1 VRFTLPAAAVLLTA
15 IPISAQISDAPS
27 GLATIELDRSRACV
41 GVFTEVARIDVM
53 LDPLARNSRRLTAI
67 AQAIAIEDGSVVAS
81 LDSTDAVE
89 LAVGDWFATDAVLA
103 QRYVTSQDPAILELR
118 TSGREAIKEL
128 LADAARAVQADADSI
143 LAENEETML
152 LAGPCDGAILVRSAV
167 LEACEQ
173 GSGPVCDE
181 AGRSPAEG
189 DRFRFVD
196 TPESVWE
203 IQEMRPWTAPATLG
217 PGPTGQLEGGR
228 TITYARVGNVVV
240 TVALSPLLKNRT
252 EVTPTELYAHEQT
265 NEALG
270 IIFEHPSI
278 VFAPAFGLRAALP
291 DALADETEYI
301 IHFGAPDQPDTVWR
315 GEADTGLPL
324 EATIPMQATHVI
336 RLRAGDQLSLTAM
349 RSGEPAYT
357 IPLDTINQVTAVES
371 LLAYMATQL
380 STDLNELI
388 KPVG

>member
-15 IPISAQISDAPS
+15 IPISAQIIDVPA
-27 GLATIELDRSRACV
+27 GLAAVELDRSRACV
-41 GVFTEVARIDVM
+41 GVLNEVARIDVM
-53 LDPLARNSRRLTAI
+53 LDPLGRRSRRLTAI
-67 AQAIAIEDGSVVAS
+67 AQAIAIEDRGVVAS
-81 LDSTDAVE
+81 LDTTDAVE
-89 LAVGDWFATDAVLA
+89 LAVRDWFATDAVIA
-103 QRYVTSQDPAILELR
+103 QRYVTAQDPAILELR
-118 TSGREAIKEL
+118 ASGRDAIKEL
-128 LADAARAVQADADSI
+128 LTDAAAAVQTDADSI
-143 LAENEETML
+143 LDENQETML
-152 LAGPCDGAILVRSAV
+152 QAGPCDGAILVRSAV
-167 LEACEQ
+167 IEACEE
-173 GSGPVCDE
+173 GSGRVCDE

-217 PGPTGQLEGGR
+217 LAPTGQLEGGR
-228 TITYARVGNVVV
+228 TISYARIGNVVV

-252 EVTPTELYAHEQT
+252 EVTPTELYALEQT
-265 NEALG
+265 NQALG
-270 IIFEHPSI
+270 IVFEHPSI
-278 VFAPAFGLRAALP
+278 VFAPAFGFRAALP
-291 DALADETEYI
+291 DALAGETEYV
-301 IHFGAPDQPDTVWR
+301 IHFGPPDQPDTLWR

-349 RSGEPAYT
+349 RTGEPVYT

-371 LLAYMATQL
+371 LLDYMSAQL
-380 STDLNELI
+380 SADLNELI